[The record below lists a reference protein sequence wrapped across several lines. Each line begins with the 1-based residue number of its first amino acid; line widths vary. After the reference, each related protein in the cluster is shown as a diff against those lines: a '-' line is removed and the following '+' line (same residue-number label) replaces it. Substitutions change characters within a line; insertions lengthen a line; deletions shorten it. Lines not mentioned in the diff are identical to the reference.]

1 MGISGSCIVKR
12 ILMLLV
18 IIYLI
23 GIKYSGRQFAQIVLQ
38 FLAGDLQFSKK
49 KLEILEATVY
59 HKMTRDV
66 SL

>member
-12 ILMLLV
+12 ILLLFV

-23 GIKYSGRQFAQIVLQ
+23 GIKYSGRQCVQIMLQ
-38 FLAGDLQFSKK
+38 FLAGDLQFPKK
-49 KLEILEATVY
+49 ELEILEATVY
-59 HKMTRDV
+59 LKMTGDD